1 MEVCILRLLLRCCW
15 GRSENES
22 MSRAEDDTD
31 CFELVDATTAVFT
44 SLREGMS
51 GVGYYV
57 YLQN

>member
-1 MEVCILRLLLRCCW
+1 
-15 GRSENES
+15 
-22 MSRAEDDTD
+22 MSRAEDDTN